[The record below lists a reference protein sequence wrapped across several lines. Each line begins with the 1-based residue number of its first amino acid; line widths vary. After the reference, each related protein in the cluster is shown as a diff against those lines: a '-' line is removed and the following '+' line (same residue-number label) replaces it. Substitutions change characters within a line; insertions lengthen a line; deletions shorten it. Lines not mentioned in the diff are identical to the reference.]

1 MTEETME
8 ENVIANAVDK
18 PAQDI
23 TPVDISEE
31 MRRSYLDYAMSVIV
45 SRALPDVRDGL
56 KPVHR
61 RIIYL
66 MFENGYDY
74 NRPFRKSA
82 RIVGDV
88 LGKYHPH
95 GDSSVYDAMV
105 RMAQPFAMRV
115 PMVDGQGNFGSMDGD
130 GAAAMRYTEARLAKV
145 AHALIE
151 DIDKDTVDFMPNYDE
166 SLQEPIVLPAR
177 YPNLLVNGTNGI
189 AVGMATNI
197 PPHNLGEV
205 ISACCAYID
214 NPDITID
221 ELIHYVPGPD
231 FPTGGLILGQSGA
244 KSAYYTGRGSV
255 VMRAKCTIEE
265 IRKDREAII
274 VHEIPYQVNKAA
286 MVQRIA
292 ELVKEK
298 KVEGISDIRD
308 ESDRQGVRVVIEVKK
323 DVQADVILNQL
334 YKLTPLQT
342 SFGMNMLAIN
352 GGRPMM
358 LNLKDIIAAF
368 IEFREEVIRRRTIYE
383 LNKARDRAHTLVGL
397 AIAVE
402 NIDPVI
408 ELIRTA
414 PSPQEAK
421 DALLARAWPAGD
433 VEPLVILIDEPDR
446 KVENGHY
453 HLSEAQAK
461 AILDLRLQR
470 LTGLER
476 DKIHQELYNLGDE
489 IKECLSIL
497 GSREKLYGIMR
508 DELIAIKDEY
518 ATPRLTKIEEF
529 EFEQDVES
537 LIQREDMVVTVTEAG
552 YIKRVPLNAY
562 KAQKRGGKGK
572 SGMTTKEE
580 DFVSRLFVTSTHTP
594 VLFFSS
600 KGLVYKLKVYK
611 LPLGSPTS
619 KGKPFVNLL
628 PLDEGENIT
637 TIMPLPEK
645 EADCKNLSI
654 MFATKSGMV
663 RRNSLMDFVNIQSN
677 GKIAMKLDDD
687 DKLINV
693 RICTEKDDVMLAT
706 KSGKCIRFPVT
717 EVRVFVGRNSVGV
730 RGIKLADKDEVI
742 SMSVL
747 KHSDA
752 TSEERDE
759 YAKIVSAI
767 KRMEAEH
774 DGVAGIKA
782 EDTGLL
788 NLLTAEKFAE
798 MQANEQFILTVTC
811 TGYGKR
817 SSSYEYRVTGRG
829 GSGIANMEM
838 SPRNKE
844 VVSSFPIENDNQI
857 MMVTDG
863 GKLIRM
869 PVEDIRI
876 AGRKTQGVILF
887 RTGDKEKVVSVT
899 WLDAD
904 SEDEE
909 ELENE
914 TGSEVLG
921 ESVADDSDLNIEDIT
936 EPETQEEDE

>member
-1 MTEETME
+1 MTEENMPVVGSNE
-8 ENVIANAVDK
+8 DIA
-18 PAQDI
+18 
-23 TPVDISEE
+23 PVDISEE

-61 RIIYL
+61 RIIYS

-95 GDSSVYDAMV
+95 GDISVYEAMV
-105 RMAQPFAMRV
+105 RMAQPFSIRV
-115 PMVDGQGNFGSMDGD
+115 PLVDGQGNFGSMDGD
-130 GAAAMRYTEARLAKV
+130 SAAAMRYTEARLAKV
-145 AHALIE
+145 AHSLID

-166 SLQEPIVLPAR
+166 TLQEPTVLPAS
-177 YPNLLVNGTNGI
+177 YPNLLVNGANGI

-205 ISACCAYID
+205 LDACCAYID
-214 NPDITID
+214 NPEISID
-221 ELIHYVPGPD
+221 DLINIVPGPD
-231 FPTGGLILGQSGA
+231 FPTGGLILGYGGA

-255 VMRAKCTIEE
+255 MMRAKATIEE
-265 IRKDREAII
+265 LYKDREAII

-286 MVQRIA
+286 LITRIA

-298 KVEGISDIRD
+298 KIEGISEIRD
-308 ESDRQGVRVVIEVKK
+308 ESDRQGVRVVIEIKR
-323 DVQADVILNQL
+323 DFQADVVLNQL
-334 YKLTPLQT
+334 YKFTPLQT

-352 GGRPMM
+352 NGRPMM
-358 LNLKDIIAAF
+358 MNLKDIIQAF
-368 IEFREEVIRRRTIYE
+368 VEFREEIIRRRTIFE
-383 LNKARDRAHTLVGL
+383 LNKARDRAHVLVGL

-408 ELIRTA
+408 ELIRNA
-414 PSPQEAK
+414 PNPQEAK
-421 DALLARAWPAGD
+421 DALLRKAWPAGE
-433 VEPLVILIDEPDR
+433 VETLVKLIDEPDR
-446 KVENGHY
+446 KVENGTY
-453 HLSEAQAK
+453 RLSEAQAK
-461 AILDLRLQR
+461 AILDLKLQR

-476 DKIHQELYNLGDE
+476 DKIHEELITIGEE

-497 GSREKLYGIMR
+497 ASREKLYGIMR
-508 DELIAIKDEY
+508 DEFVAIRDEY
-518 ATPRLTKIEEF
+518 GTPRRTKIEDIEY
-529 EFEQDVES
+529 DTDIES
-537 LIQREDMVVTVTEAG
+537 LIQREEMVVTVTEAG

-572 SGMTTKEE
+572 SGMATKDE
-580 DFVSRLFVTSTHTP
+580 DFVTRLFVASTHTP

-600 KGLVYKLKVYK
+600 KGLVYKMKVYK

-619 KGKPFVNLL
+619 KGKPFINLL
-628 PLDEGENIT
+628 PLDEGETIT
-637 TIMPLPEK
+637 TVMKLPEC
-645 EADCKNLSI
+645 EDDCKDMSI
-654 MFATKSGMV
+654 MFATSQGNV
-663 RRNSLMDFVNIQSN
+663 RRNSLMDFVNVQSN
-677 GKIAMKLDDD
+677 GKIAMKLDEG

-693 RICTEKDDVMLAT
+693 RICHEDNDIMLAAR
-706 KSGKCIRFPVT
+706 SGKCIRFPVT
-717 EVRVFVGRNSVGV
+717 DVRVFVGRNSTGV
-730 RGIKLADKDEVI
+730 RGIKLAEGDEVI
-742 SMSVL
+742 SMSIL
-747 KHSDA
+747 LHSDA

-759 YAKIVSAI
+759 YARIASAI
-767 KRMEAEH
+767 KRISAERG
-774 DGVAGIKA
+774 DDSCVSP

-788 NLLTAEKFAE
+788 NVLTTEKYKEMAER
-798 MQANEQFILTVTC
+798 EQFILSVTS

-817 SSSYEYRVTGRG
+817 TSSYEYRVTGRG
-829 GSGIANMEM
+829 GQGIANMEM
-838 SPRNKE
+838 SARNKE
-844 VVSSFPIENDNQI
+844 IVSSFPIEDDNQI

-869 PVEDIRI
+869 PVKDIRI

-887 RTGDKEKVVSVT
+887 RTAENERVVSVT

-904 SEDEE
+904 DGDDD
-909 ELENE
+909 ELEEE

-921 ESVADDSDLNIEDIT
+921 DSVAEPEDNFDEVS
-936 EPETQEEDE
+936 EPETGADNNDE